1 MYCIHH
7 RWNATGLRLVFN
19 TFVVFVA
26 SLSLPVLAQS
36 GAASPAAT
44 GAASAAQ
51 DYPKGQVKFVVG
63 FPPGGSSDI
72 VTRLL
77 AQNFFVKQS
86 YTFLGQTY
94 QFVPFQISGSLMTIG
109 GDNETLTV
117 LFPNIEMAITLL
129 EGGDGNRNSELVLR
143 NLWLNSALQPI
154 PDPIPEFYVG
164 QGSTFSELTIECR
177 FRSALDAVG
186 DVGDQ
191 AAGALD
197 EELLQHAVL
206 EQGRPRFARTDVDD
220 HFGGHGAWVFR
231 PFRPRAGASSSQV
244 SYKGSPI
251 TPE

>member
-1 MYCIHH
+1 MNIQICQLLDLKM
-7 RWNATGLRLVFN
+7 RNGT
-19 TFVVFVA
+19 
-26 SLSLPVLAQS
+26 Q
-36 GAASPAAT
+36 
-44 GAASAAQ
+44 
-51 DYPKGQVKFVVG
+51 
-63 FPPGGSSDI
+63 
-72 VTRLL
+72 LL

-186 DVGDQ
+186 GVIP
-191 AAGALD
+191 ARILTAENAGVLPL
-197 EELLQHAVL
+197 ESSVSLQ
-206 EQGRPRFARTDVDD
+206 
-220 HFGGHGAWVFR
+220 
-231 PFRPRAGASSSQV
+231 
-244 SYKGSPI
+244 
-251 TPE
+251 

>member
-1 MYCIHH
+1 VNIQICQLLDLKM
-7 RWNATGLRLVFN
+7 RNGT
-19 TFVVFVA
+19 
-26 SLSLPVLAQS
+26 Q
-36 GAASPAAT
+36 
-44 GAASAAQ
+44 
-51 DYPKGQVKFVVG
+51 
-63 FPPGGSSDI
+63 
-72 VTRLL
+72 LL

-186 DVGDQ
+186 GVIP
-191 AAGALD
+191 ARILTAENAGVLPL
-197 EELLQHAVL
+197 ESSVSLQ
-206 EQGRPRFARTDVDD
+206 
-220 HFGGHGAWVFR
+220 
-231 PFRPRAGASSSQV
+231 
-244 SYKGSPI
+244 
-251 TPE
+251 